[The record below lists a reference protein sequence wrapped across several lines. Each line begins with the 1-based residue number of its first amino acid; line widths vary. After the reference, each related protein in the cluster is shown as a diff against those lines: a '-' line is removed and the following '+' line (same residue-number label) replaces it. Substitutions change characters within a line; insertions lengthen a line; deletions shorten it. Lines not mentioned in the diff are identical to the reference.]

1 MIVVIIFAVFVSLLQ
16 LLMYLGQPD
25 PKSRQSFLVLVTGF
39 SGRTVSMK
47 VEANAG
53 SMFDDRKFRVN
64 IDEVG
69 GIDENSILPGI
80 QKLDERFLNSSKL
93 IRVYYE
99 LDPNAPDEPRITRI
113 EVLNSSSATDKQK
126 ANSQ

>member
-1 MIVVIIFAVFVSLLQ
+1 
-16 LLMYLGQPD
+16 MYLGQPD

-47 VEANAG
+47 VQASTG
-53 SMFDDRKFRVN
+53 SILDNREFRVN
-64 IDEVG
+64 IDEM

-99 LDPNAPDEPRITRI
+99 SDPNAPDDPCITRI
-113 EVLNSSSATDKQK
+113 EVLNSPSATDKQK